1 MKRLTILLIK
11 HLRTRFVLCVTIL
24 VSAVSINPSLAQTS
38 KTPTPPFGENA
49 INVFLTA
56 ELLSLDQQYE
66 LAATTLWPL
75 ARFIKDP
82 ELFERMVQWGMQ
94 AKRVDIALAAIA
106 QWETSTPNAAKPQ
119 QLGDGILLTT
129 ERYAPFTNRLVQ
141 RYQQL
146 PKPLTDADLIYLQ
159 RLGRALNLNDSQR
172 LALYKAVL
180 EGLKTHEDQG
190 AVQYTFAV
198 LAYQAKLA
206 KEGQSH
212 MRAASLAQPSSAQA
226 IGALL
231 QDDPAQATLSAIHWT
246 QRDPSNVE
254 AWRTLGLVHAR
265 LQNTLPAIEALNQG
279 LKIAPSDVSL
289 LLERSEQLRFA
300 KQANAARDSLLAAHA
315 AKSSLKSTALAR
327 ILAEQLEDDYFFM
340 QALEVYALAVELA
353 SDPDDQVL
361 ATAKQLSLN
370 ARRGDSAS
378 LARLLKSQSDTRGEV
393 QDAVTKIALTAL
405 RELNE
410 FEPALRLIDTLPN
423 TDRVYEQALTFEL
436 MGKHQQAETLLRQ
449 ALRET
454 PNAPHL
460 LNLLGYGLVERNASP
475 AALQE
480 GTQLLEAALAASPNS
495 AAIMDSLGWAYFRAK
510 QYTQALPLLQTA
522 YDLKRDPEVAA
533 HLGELFWV
541 TGDTVLARKIWNE
554 GVAIDPKHKILTST
568 LKRFNIHIKP

>member
-265 LQNTLPAIEALNQG
+265 LQNTLPAIEAFNQG